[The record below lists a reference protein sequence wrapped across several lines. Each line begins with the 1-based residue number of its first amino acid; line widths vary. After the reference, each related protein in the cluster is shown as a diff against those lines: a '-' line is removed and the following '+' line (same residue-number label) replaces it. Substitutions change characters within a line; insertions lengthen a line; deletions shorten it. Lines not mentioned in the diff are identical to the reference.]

1 MYGSVSE
8 ELKTELILTDTCIGY
23 NSLYRIKVNDKIIEN
38 GKGLPEG
45 RRLWCWII
53 LCDDGEPIPILHFHV
68 RRPFIDSPVS
78 GTVISM
84 QENPFPGPYIPTIEE
99 QKVIIAATRRNIISI
114 FSGASK
120 QHPLVSDDESL
131 VSVRVRHF
139 SNLEPDEASIK
150 QEDGPG
156 LILYYMFD
164 DWVSSYRLV
173 ARREHKYAA
182 LLDELVSLV

>member
-1 MYGSVSE
+1 
-8 ELKTELILTDTCIGY
+8 
-23 NSLYRIKVNDKIIEN
+23 
-38 GKGLPEG
+38 
-45 RRLWCWII
+45 
-53 LCDDGEPIPILHFHV
+53 
-68 RRPFIDSPVS
+68 
-78 GTVISM
+78 M

-99 QKVIIAATRRNIISI
+99 EKVIIAATRRNIVSI

-120 QHPLVSDDESL
+120 QHPSISDNESL

-139 SNLEPDEASIK
+139 SDLELDEASVK

-173 ARREHKYAA
+173 ARREHMYGA
-182 LLDELVSLV
+182 LLDELVSSQNQQNVHNQC

>member
-1 MYGSVSE
+1 M
-8 ELKTELILTDTCIGY
+8 LKLC
-23 NSLYRIKVNDKIIEN
+23 RKIAVYFPNI
-38 GKGLPEG
+38 
-45 RRLWCWII
+45 
-53 LCDDGEPIPILHFHV
+53 FHLL
-68 RRPFIDSPVS
+68 

-84 QENPFPGPYIPTIEE
+84 QENPYPGPYMPSIEE
-99 QKVIIAATRRNIISI
+99 EKVLIAATRRNVVSI

-120 QHPLVSDDESL
+120 QHPLVSDNESL

-139 SNLEPDEASIK
+139 SSIEPDEASIK

-173 ARREHKYAA
+173 ARREHKYGA
-182 LLDELVSLV
+182 LLDELVGL